1 MPMFSGAAHEPAC
14 SWPLE
19 VGQGDEHVRVHH
31 HTADLG
37 GAGALQAVGQDSAL
51 SRFDV
56 AGVHSSSPS
65 RKGLLLI
72 LLDGLVDAAV
82 RKGPGGSAPPV
93 QLHQL
98 AHLGVQAVEKI
109 RLSTWSYSWM
119 RSFSRVEFIF
129 LDPVSYVY
137 QIQQIPELLFRQF
150 DLHGAD
156 TSQIDDTVTIIAETY
171 AEFHIKNRA
180 KRLKS
185 VLRQKAPHSII
196 CNPDAK

>member
-1 MPMFSGAAHEPAC
+1 
-14 SWPLE
+14 
-19 VGQGDEHVRVHH
+19 VV
-31 HTADLG
+31 
-37 GAGALQAVGQDSAL
+37 QAVGENQAL
-51 SRFDV
+51 HLVIF
-56 AGVHSSSPS
+56 
-65 RKGLLLI
+65 
-72 LLDGLVDAAV
+72 LDAV
-82 RKGPGGSAPPV
+82 VLPGG
-93 QLHQL
+93 
-98 AHLGVQAVEKI
+98 I
-109 RLSTWSYSWM
+109 D
-119 RSFSRVEFIF
+119 
-129 LDPVSYVY
+129 DPVSYVY